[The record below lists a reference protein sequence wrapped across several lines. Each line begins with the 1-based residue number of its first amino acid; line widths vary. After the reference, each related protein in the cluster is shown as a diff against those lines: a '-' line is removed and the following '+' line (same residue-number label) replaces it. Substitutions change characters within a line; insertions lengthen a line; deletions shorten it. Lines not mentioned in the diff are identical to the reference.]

1 MGRGTH
7 TREKH
12 AHTRTRGIHKHI
24 CKSLDCLL
32 LDSFGALEGREVP
45 NRARGNKQKKNKVTP
60 VLTLPQAVL
69 FFSFFLAPVLP
80 RRTPPQMRNTSFPC
94 TASLPPGRERET
106 SLGRVTSPHS
116 SKTTTSSAFGFLA
129 WITPLRLPKRT
140 SSFPLTHLPSPF
152 LYNEEKLLGKS
163 LWLTTE
169 SVRCLESQVASFL
182 IGAERRFD
190 FVRPSPRPSRG
201 TLRHRDRTAPGIS
214 EVREDPPKKTDFEKK
229 QKKKSVPLSLFFFLY
244 KRETRER
251 RLGPGKAKN
260 GVAAALVA
268 RTSYHCHAWY
278 AKGIHFGS

>member
-1 MGRGTH
+1 
-7 TREKH
+7 
-12 AHTRTRGIHKHI
+12 
-24 CKSLDCLL
+24 
-32 LDSFGALEGREVP
+32 
-45 NRARGNKQKKNKVTP
+45 
-60 VLTLPQAVL
+60 
-69 FFSFFLAPVLP
+69 
-80 RRTPPQMRNTSFPC
+80 MRNTSSPC

-140 SSFPLTHLPSPF
+140 SSFPPTHLPSPF

-229 QKKKSVPLSLFFFLY
+229 HKKKIRSTQPFFLFCTNE
-244 KRETRER
+244 KREKEGSDLGRRKTALPRLSSPARLITATLGTRREFTLAPEER
-251 RLGPGKAKN
+251 DVGRRANWSVGRGR
-260 GVAAALVA
+260 VASAGFPCSG
-268 RTSYHCHAWY
+268 RRP
-278 AKGIHFGS
+278 

>member
-1 MGRGTH
+1 
-7 TREKH
+7 
-12 AHTRTRGIHKHI
+12 
-24 CKSLDCLL
+24 
-32 LDSFGALEGREVP
+32 
-45 NRARGNKQKKNKVTP
+45 
-60 VLTLPQAVL
+60 
-69 FFSFFLAPVLP
+69 
-80 RRTPPQMRNTSFPC
+80 MRNTSSPC

-140 SSFPLTHLPSPF
+140 SSFPPTHLPSPF

-229 QKKKSVPLSLFFFLY
+229 HKKKSVPLSLFFFFVQ
-244 KRETRER
+244 TRNER
-251 RLGPGKAKN
+251 KK
-260 GVAAALVA
+260 A
-268 RTSYHCHAWY
+268 RTWEGEKRRCRGSRRPHVLSLPRLVREGNSLWLLR
-278 AKGIHFGS
+278 KGTLVDGPIGRSVEAGWHRPGFRAAGGGPRTA